1 VVTNLAHRSERVYNL
16 YRQRGDDENRIKELH
31 HGLELDRTS
40 CHRFLANQLRVLMT
54 AAAYV
59 LLQELRR
66 RAKGTRC
73 EAAQVTTLR
82 ERLLKLAAWFEVS
95 LRRVV
100 VHLPRSFAWRP
111 SWLRLAARVGAA
123 PG

>member
-1 VVTNLAHRSERVYNL
+1 VIIRAAGCKLPGIAVR
-16 YRQRGDDENRIKELH
+16 RGGHDALR
-31 HGLELDRTS
+31 RTD
-40 CHRFLANQLRVLMT
+40 T
-54 AAAYV
+54 
-59 LLQELRR
+59 ELRR

-95 LRRVV
+95 VRRVV

-111 SWLRLAARVGAA
+111 CWLRLAARVGAA